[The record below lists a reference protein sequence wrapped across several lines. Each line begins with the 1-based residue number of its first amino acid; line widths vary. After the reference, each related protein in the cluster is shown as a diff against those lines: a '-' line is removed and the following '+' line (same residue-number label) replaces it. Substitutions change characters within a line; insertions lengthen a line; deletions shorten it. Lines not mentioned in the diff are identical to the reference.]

1 MLMGRISGLHCELTS
16 FGMILTWGPY
26 QKQRWDTAYRIADAA
41 LHRSDSVTFFL
52 FMDGVYNALAT
63 ERFPGVE
70 KLPKDY
76 LKSLLDRGAE
86 IYACEVCT
94 NNRGLE
100 EGKDYLKGIKIL
112 GAAVVSEIVSNCD
125 KIITL

>member
-1 MLMGRISGLHCELTS
+1 
-16 FGMILTWGPY
+16 MILVWGPY
-26 QKQRWDTAYRIADAA
+26 QKQRWETTYRIADAA
-41 LHRSDSVTFFL
+41 LRRSHRVSLFL
-52 FMDGVYNALAT
+52 FMDGIYNALAT

-76 LKSLLDRGAE
+76 FQSLLDRGAE

-100 EGKDYLKGIKIL
+100 EGKSFLGGIKIT
-112 GAAVVSEIVSNCD
+112 GAAIVSEIISKCD
-125 KIITL
+125 RIITL